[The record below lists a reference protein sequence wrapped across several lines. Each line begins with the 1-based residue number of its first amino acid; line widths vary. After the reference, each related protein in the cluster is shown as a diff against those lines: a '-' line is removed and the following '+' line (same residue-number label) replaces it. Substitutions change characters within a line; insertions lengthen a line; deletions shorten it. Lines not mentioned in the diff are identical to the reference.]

1 MVFLEYM
8 FCIYLNGKIVVAIDQ
23 VLGLFKILAFNA
35 VILLILEVFPMDYK
49 LVCSIRVSANV
60 IKIMKM
66 KYLNSKNCGITKCKF
81 Q

>member
-8 FCIYLNGKIVVAIDQ
+8 FCIYLNGKIVVAID
-23 VLGLFKILAFNA
+23 A
-35 VILLILEVFPMDYK
+35 VILLILEVFQWILNWYA
-49 LVCSIRVSANV
+49 VSTNV

-81 Q
+81 